1 VIVSVALS
9 DAIAPPAVPTLKTPM
24 TLPFPLIIE
33 KLLTETS
40 QLLIMKARPK
50 IANVR
55 KSDWDLFCDRCRK
68 LIVLKLFAPESIPKL
83 KNI

>member
-24 TLPFPLIIE
+24 TLPFPLIID

-50 IANVR
+50 IACQQELIGIGICFVTVAEN
-55 KSDWDLFCDRCRK
+55 SLF
-68 LIVLKLFAPESIPKL
+68 
-83 KNI
+83 